1 MNAAT
6 SPSRPSSQQDNTRF
20 TAVNNASNGGP
31 STVVVGPN
39 RSVQGPMAAASP
51 QTNSPPEDWQDS
63 SADYP
68 SHKRKRTPDATLPQQ
83 SSSLHPQRPIQPNPQ
98 TPRLQTAQLGSPLQQ
113 TAIPESGAGTGEGTS
128 SRHLSMEPSYPERET
143 VGDEAKTGDVH
154 VLKTS
159 ETSSQQHGQD
169 GGELK
174 KRKRQF
180 ANRTKTGCITCRR
193 RKKKCDEGKPE
204 CMCSLPCVE
213 KMRREWGGG
222 GEGGKGR
229 CPVLL

>member
-1 MNAAT
+1 MNAVT

-20 TAVNNASNGGP
+20 TAVNNASNGGA

-39 RSVQGPMAAASP
+39 RSVQGPMASP
-51 QTNSPPEDWQDS
+51 PQANSPSEDWQDNS
-63 SADYP
+63 VEYP

-83 SSSLHPQRPIQPNPQ
+83 SSNLHSQRPIQPNPQ
-98 TPRLQTAQLGSPLQQ
+98 TPRLQALQAAQLASPLQQ
-113 TAIPESGAGTGEGTS
+113 TAIPESGAGAEEGTN
-128 SRHLSMEPSYPERET
+128 SRHISMEPNLERET
-143 VGDEAKTGDVH
+143 VGEEPKTEDIH

-159 ETSSQQHGQD
+159 EISSQPHGQD

-213 KMRREWGGG
+213 
-222 GEGGKGR
+222 EGPSFVTINR
-229 CPVLL
+229 LFSLYYM